1 MNTNSKTW
9 LKVGLALLIL
19 VELGVAGYWISYF
32 LQKSQQG
39 LSAVG
44 IISRE
49 PGRVVETWVSVD
61 IVLSALGWLA
71 LVNAV
76 AILFTALYLRSLAK
90 FPTLPLISLVGSI
103 ALSIRGALLF
113 IRELTWLFVIGIV
126 AAIVV
131 GVIAIWSYKKAI

>member
-1 MNTNSKTW
+1 
-9 LKVGLALLIL
+9 
-19 VELGVAGYWISYF
+19 
-32 LQKSQQG
+32 
-39 LSAVG
+39 
-44 IISRE
+44 
-49 PGRVVETWVSVD
+49 
-61 IVLSALGWLA
+61 LSALGWLA

-103 ALSIRGALLF
+103 ALSIRGALLS

-131 GVIAIWSYKKAI
+131 GVIAIWTYKKAI